1 MTHLDENIDT
11 NESPTTNEGTDRRAM
26 LRKMAIG
33 GAGAAD
39 RHFAQHRPPIRAF
52 VGRR

>member
-1 MTHLDENIDT
+1 MTQIDETIDT

-33 GAGAAD
+33 GAIGS
-39 RHFAQHRPPIRAF
+39 RY
-52 VGRR
+52 